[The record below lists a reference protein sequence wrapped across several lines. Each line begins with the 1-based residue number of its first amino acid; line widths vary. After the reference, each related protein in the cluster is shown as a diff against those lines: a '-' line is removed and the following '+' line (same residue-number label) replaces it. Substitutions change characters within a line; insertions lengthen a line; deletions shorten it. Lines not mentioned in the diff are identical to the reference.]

1 MLALLC
7 LLLSGTAVAQTPP
20 CTKFFDSGGSDA
32 DLNWHEKERWSPI
45 GVPGPADVACILEEG
60 NYQVMVTE
68 PVTIAGLQI
77 DANGG
82 NPKVKILAT
91 DFTLNGF
98 GYLAGATKLKVND
111 GAVLRTDSG
120 STIEVQSKLV
130 IDGGTVEIDVDLY
143 GHLNYAG
150 TGSLTGSLVT
160 HPGSTIEYEDT
171 GEDAHLVVADGFDN
185 LGRIVF
191 NGTIAMTLE
200 VESGILVNNA
210 SGVVSTQPGLTARG
224 ITSEL
229 TAVVDN
235 QGLISVDGSSLRISH
250 DGAEHINSVDGEI
263 YAAGA
268 DLEVDLGSGVIDV
281 PSNFTN
287 YGTVTVG
294 GGGSIRVVG
303 SAGLQDVP
311 SNFTNYGT
319 VTVGGGGSIRVV
331 GSSGE
336 SSSMSVANYGFFD
349 LESNGD
355 FTMVDVSFDNPSSGQ
370 IRGSGTLDV
379 TNASGVSFD
388 GTLSPGFSPG
398 ILTVDGSLDLSPNT
412 RVAIEIG
419 GEVPGNQSDRL
430 DVTGALGAGGSLDVA
445 LIGPYQP
452 AGGERF
458 QISTFDSLGGWFTTT
473 NLPPLMH
480 FLGWN
485 VDVGEHEIGLE
496 VICEG
501 TQLEIEFAADRDPVS
516 VDHELIYQTRVGNHS
531 AVTAT
536 DVTVSTMLPSDLI
549 FRPELSSP
557 ECVLIG
563 ATVECF
569 VLSLAPSV
577 DWDLAIGVEPIA
589 VGPQSNPGSVAAWE
603 CDTDPGN
610 DQAFASFVVV
620 AAGPCDANDDQ
631 SVDSADLVP
640 AVIHIFG
647 QRAAGNPDCRLAG
660 GITADDLAAII
671 EAGQ

>member
-1 MLALLC
+1 MLPLLC

-20 CTKFFDSGGSDA
+20 CTKLFLSGGSDA
-32 DLNWHEKERWSPI
+32 DLSWHDDKRWSPT
-45 GVPGPADVACILEEG
+45 GVPGPADVACILEDG
-60 NYQVMVTE
+60 SYQLMVTE

-77 DANGG
+77 DARGG
-82 NPKVKILAT
+82 NPKVKILGT

-111 GAVLRTDSG
+111 GGVLRTDSG
-120 STIEVQSKLV
+120 STIEVNSTLV

-150 TGSLTGSLVT
+150 TGSLTGGLVT

-171 GEDAHLVVADGFDN
+171 GADAHLVVAEGFDN
-185 LGRIVF
+185 LGQIMF
-191 NGTIAMTLE
+191 NGSIAMTLE
-200 VESGILVNNA
+200 VLSGTVVNTA
-210 SGVVSTQPGLTARG
+210 GGVISTQPDPKLRG
-224 ITSEL
+224 IASKL
-229 TAVVDN
+229 MAVVDN
-235 QGLISVDGSSLRISH
+235 QGLIDVDGSDLRISQ
-250 DGAEHINSVDGEI
+250 DGSQHLNGADGEI
-263 YAAGA
+263 RVSNGE
-268 DLEVDLGSGVIDV
+268 LEIDLGGGVTDV

-303 SAGLQDVP
+303 SEGLLDVP

-319 VTVGGGGSIRVV
+319 VTVGGGGSIRVT
-331 GSSGE
+331 GPNGE
-336 SSSMSVANYGFFD
+336 ASSMSVVNFGFFD
-349 LESNGD
+349 LESNGILAL
-355 FTMVDVSFDNPSSGQ
+355 VDVSFDNPASGQ
-370 IRGSGTLDV
+370 IRGSGTLDL

-388 GTLSPGFSPG
+388 GTLSPGFSAG

-419 GEVPGNQSDRL
+419 GENPGNQSDRL
-430 DVTGALGAGGSLDVA
+430 DVTGALGAGGTLDVA
-445 LIGPYQP
+445 LIDPYQP
-452 AGGERF
+452 GGGERF

-473 NLPPLMH
+473 TLPPLMH
-480 FLGWN
+480 LLGWN

-516 VDHELIYQTRVGNHS
+516 VDHELIYQTRVGNDS
-531 AVTAT
+531 TVTAT
-536 DVTVSTMLPSDLI
+536 DVTVSTMLPSELI
-549 FRPELSSP
+549 FRPDLSSP

-563 ATVECF
+563 ATVECS
-569 VLSLAPSV
+569 VLSLAPSAV
-577 DWDLAIGVEPIA
+577 WDLAIGVEPIV
-589 VGPQSNPGSVAAWE
+589 VGPQSNPGSVTAWE

-620 AAGPCDANDDQ
+620 AAGPCDANDD
-631 SVDSADLVP
+631 SVVDADDLVP
-640 AVIHIFG
+640 AVGHIFG